1 MFNRDLLFQRIFFFF
16 SCHSLVLIDAT
27 RTEATAATFP
37 LWHVKCC
44 GSPVFTDNRAMPA
57 LPTVEADA
65 AVLSEGHAALAD
77 LARRERFFE
86 ALAQSLAEQRCVKLV
101 LGKPRRAGSDLVRV
115 TARPLTLRG
124 QACLSLVSTHKTK
137 DITKN
142 PPLAEGLA
150 ALQEM
155 LGTEFSHAHL
165 FSTTEELQLT
175 ISKRG
180 KVGLTRKAL
189 TDGEAA
195 AAPQLGHDRQ
205 KKRYLTLDLPFLQD
219 LGVADAQHRLVPA
232 MARKWKQINKF
243 VEVLD
248 HALDSAC
255 LAPTA
260 AQPVQVVDFG
270 SGKGYLTFAT
280 YWHLTD
286 PSSGRG
292 WPARVTGVELRED
305 MVNLCTAA
313 AQRRGLTGLNF
324 ECGDVRS
331 HVPERLDVM
340 IALHA
345 CDTATDFALHTG
357 IRAGARII
365 LSSPCCHKQI
375 RPQMQLPAHL
385 KGMLQHGI
393 HLGQQAEMVT
403 DSLRALLLEANG
415 YDAQVFE
422 FVALEHT
429 SKNKMI
435 LAVRRQA
442 SGAAEQQRRA
452 AARAQVDEI
461 KAFYGVREH
470 CLETMLRDDTVAC

>member
-1 MFNRDLLFQRIFFFF
+1 MT
-16 SCHSLVLIDAT
+16 DAN
-27 RTEATAATFP
+27 AAET
-37 LWHVKCC
+37 
-44 GSPVFTDNRAMPA
+44 G
-57 LPTVEADA
+57 A
-65 AVLSEGHAALAD
+65 APLSENQTALAD

-86 ALAQSLAEQRCVKLV
+86 ALALSLAEQRCIKIV
-101 LGKPRRAGSDLVRV
+101 LGKPRRAGADLVRL

-142 PPLAEGLA
+142 PPLADGLA
-150 ALQEM
+150 ALREM
-155 LGTEFSHAHL
+155 LGSEFSHAHL
-165 FSTTEELQLT
+165 FTTTEELQLM

-180 KVGLTRKAL
+180 KVGLSRKPLA
-189 TDGEAA
+189 EADDA
-195 AAPQLGHDRQ
+195 AAPDLGHDRQ
-205 KKRYLTLDLPFLQD
+205 KRRYLTLDLPFLQD
-219 LGVADAQHRLVPA
+219 LGVTDAQHKLVPA

-248 HALDSAC
+248 HALDSAH
-255 LAPTA
+255 LAPA
-260 AQPVQVVDFG
+260 HGQAVQVVDFG
-270 SGKGYLTFAT
+270 AGKGYLTFAT
-280 YWHLTD
+280 YQHLTD
-286 PSSGRG
+286 PLSGRG
-292 WPARVTGVELRED
+292 WPAHVTGVELRED
-305 MVNLCTAA
+305 MVTLCNAA
-313 AQRRGLTGLNF
+313 AQRRGLAGLVF

-331 HVPERLDVM
+331 YVPERLDVM

-375 RPQMQLPAHL
+375 RPQMQLPAKL

-442 SGAAEQQRRA
+442 SGGAEQQRRA
-452 AARAQVDEI
+452 AAQAQVDEI

-470 CLETMLRDDTVAC
+470 CLETMLLADDGGAANQLSASPK